1 MGSKLFEVPLIHLY
15 FLMKNMYVCIEILDR
30 MKRPAGICRKRKKD
44 CSPFWASRAHNE
56 KKTVKKSHLQSI
68 VKM

>member
-1 MGSKLFEVPLIHLY
+1 
-15 FLMKNMYVCIEILDR
+15 MKNMYVCIEILDR